1 LKNKQFLYLLLSFI
15 TLLTGYAFLRYA
27 YKVTDTV
34 PFTQEIVLII
44 LGTLATIF
52 ITSLLLNKQ
61 TTVEIQKEQSIR
73 FLELKTNTYE
83 KLFDLL
89 ENMSICDKIEE
100 KDIINLQFITHRLA
114 IISSADVLNEYK
126 NFVTIM
132 NQLLQDNSFSGDSQV
147 LHSAI
152 SKLTMKIRNDI
163 INQETEK
170 NYTTKD
176 IEKIISF
183 NSKHSAD
190 FRS

>member
-1 LKNKQFLYLLLSFI
+1 MKNKQILYLFLSFI

-89 ENMSICDKIEE
+89 EQMSINDNIKQ

-114 IISSADVLNEYK
+114 IISSAEVLNEYK
-126 NFVTIM
+126 NFVMIM
-132 NQLLQDNSFSGDSQV
+132 NKLLEDKSFSGDNQV
-147 LHSAI
+147 LHSSI
-152 SKLTMKIRNDI
+152 SKLTLQIRADI
-163 INQETEK
+163 INQSNES
-170 NYTTKD
+170 NYSQED

-190 FRS
+190 FTS

>member
-163 INQETEK
+163 INQETDK

-190 FRS
+190 FRN

>member
-1 LKNKQFLYLLLSFI
+1 MKNKQFLYLLLSFI
-15 TLLTGYAFLRYA
+15 TLLTGYAYLRYA
-27 YKVTDTV
+27 YKVTDTM

-73 FLELKTNTYE
+73 FLELKTSTYE

-89 ENMSICDKIEE
+89 ENMSKCDKIDQ

-114 IISSADVLNEYK
+114 IIASPDVLNEYK
-126 NFVTIM
+126 KFITIM
-132 NQLLQDNSFSGDSQV
+132 NNLLKDNSFSGDSQV

-152 SKLTMKIRNDI
+152 SKLTMKIRIDI
-163 INQETEK
+163 INQESTK
-170 NYTTKD
+170 IYTTSE
-176 IEKIISF
+176 IEKIITF
-183 NSKHSAD
+183 NSEHSAQ
-190 FRS
+190 FTN

>member
-1 LKNKQFLYLLLSFI
+1 LKNKQILYLFLSFI

-89 ENMSICDKIEE
+89 EQMSINDNIKQ

-114 IISSADVLNEYK
+114 IISSAEVLNEYK
-126 NFVTIM
+126 NFVMIM
-132 NQLLQDNSFSGDSQV
+132 NKLLEDKSFSGDNQV
-147 LHSAI
+147 LHSSI
-152 SKLTMKIRNDI
+152 SKLTLQIRADI
-163 INQETEK
+163 INQSNES
-170 NYTTKD
+170 NYSQED

-190 FRS
+190 FTS

>member
-1 LKNKQFLYLLLSFI
+1 MKNKQFLYLLLSFI

-89 ENMSICDKIEE
+89 ENMSMCDKIEE

-163 INQETEK
+163 INQETDK

-190 FRS
+190 FRN

>member
-1 LKNKQFLYLLLSFI
+1 MKNKQFLYLLLSFI

-89 ENMSICDKIEE
+89 ENMSMCDKIEE

-163 INQETEK
+163 INQETDK

-183 NSKHSAD
+183 NSKYSAD
-190 FRS
+190 FRN